1 MSHTG
6 KGKCGYI
13 CDGCQKEFPGGLRW
27 QHGEKTYH
35 CVDCAIW
42 DGWNPM
48 DGFEVHP
55 HETRDANKARP
66 INPVKPRF
74 YGGSSQ
80 VERPD
85 WSDPYDGITLPR
97 TKA

>member
-1 MSHTG
+1 MPHLG
-6 KGKCGYI
+6 KGRYV
-13 CDGCQKEFPGGLRW
+13 CDGCQKEFVAPKW
-27 QHGEKTYH
+27 EHGPKTYH
-35 CVDCAIW
+35 SVGCAIW

-48 DGFEVHP
+48 DAFEVHP

-66 INPVKPRF
+66 IHPHKPRF
-74 YGGSSQ
+74 YGGSSK

-85 WSDPYDGITLPR
+85 WSDPYDGITMPR